1 VNHRLNRRAVWI
13 LILAATVV
21 LPSASFRPL
30 AGQAQ
35 QPGAG
40 AQSQPRQTPEEA
52 ALQAE
57 RVGHSVNVPSQGLVV
72 GRRRFEP
79 GKRTYWHS
87 HEKGFI
93 LFVDEGR
100 ARVQTRGQLMKE
112 LKKGEI
118 EYTPPGVSHWH
129 GAAADEAFLQ
139 LSVLL
144 GGEIRWEE
152 AVTDA
157 QYNGKSR

>member
-1 VNHRLNRRAVWI
+1 MKCWLNRGRMGAV
-13 LILAATVV
+13 LVASAVV
-21 LPSASFRPL
+21 LGLSS
-30 AGQAQ
+30 AGQARQ
-35 QPGAG
+35 G
-40 AQSQPRQTPEEA
+40 AQQTPEEA

-79 GKRTYWHS
+79 GTRTHWHS

-112 LKKGEI
+112 LRKGEL
-118 EYTPPGVSHWH
+118 EYTGPGVSHWH
-129 GAAADEAFLQ
+129 GAAAGEAFTQ

-152 AVTDA
+152 AVTEA
-157 QYNGKSR
+157 QYSGQSR